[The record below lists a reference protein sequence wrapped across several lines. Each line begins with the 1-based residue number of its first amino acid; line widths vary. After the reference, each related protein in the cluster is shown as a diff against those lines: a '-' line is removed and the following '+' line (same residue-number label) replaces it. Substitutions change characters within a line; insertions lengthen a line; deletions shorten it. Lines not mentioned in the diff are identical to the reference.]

1 MYHRIC
7 VAGTFDQIHTGHE
20 AILLAACEA
29 GEEVMVGLTSDTFI
43 QRYKKNT
50 VVAPFSERKINLEAW
65 LTAHGYSQKARIT
78 AIDDPYE
85 PAVSI
90 PDIEVLVVTPNN
102 KSRGE
107 EINEIRKDKGL
118 APLGLLLV
126 PLIRAED
133 QQPVSSTRI
142 RGGDID
148 ITGRLLL
155 PDNLRPEM
163 KIPLGHILI
172 GDAIGSSIEMHRG
185 GCIITVG
192 DITTKTMLTA
202 GLTPHLSI
210 IDFQVERKSFPELD
224 EKFSELKIFRVS
236 IASGPGFI
244 AKEAIEVIKKWTLHP
259 EEKIL
264 LAISGE
270 EDLLALPAIAYGPV
284 GAVVYYGQPGSG
296 VVEVVVTPEK
306 QNLAIALL
314 NKFSVK

>member
-224 EKFSELKIFRVS
+224 E
-236 IASGPGFI
+236 
-244 AKEAIEVIKKWTLHP
+244 
-259 EEKIL
+259 
-264 LAISGE
+264 
-270 EDLLALPAIAYGPV
+270 
-284 GAVVYYGQPGSG
+284 
-296 VVEVVVTPEK
+296 
-306 QNLAIALL
+306 
-314 NKFSVK
+314 